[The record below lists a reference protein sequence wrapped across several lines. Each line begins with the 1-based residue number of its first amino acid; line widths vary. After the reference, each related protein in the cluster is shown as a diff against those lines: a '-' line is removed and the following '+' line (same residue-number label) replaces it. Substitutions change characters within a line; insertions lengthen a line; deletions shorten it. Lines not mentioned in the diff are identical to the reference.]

1 MNTRKGKA
9 NFKNFQILLDSGCSY
24 KIVMGRIGKKSIEKD
39 FVMQWHTKAGNITTN
54 IKVKMDFTLMHLGQ
68 QMP

>member
-1 MNTRKGKA
+1 
-9 NFKNFQILLDSGCSY
+9 
-24 KIVMGRIGKKSIEKD
+24 
-39 FVMQWHTKAGNITTN
+39 MQWHTKAGNITTN